1 MHNYFHHSLP
11 KRKGGGGGE
20 GVIFVLYKHNCER
33 LFICKYSI
41 YDSIWY
47 QYITEKEII
56 IQQLWIVY
64 YCYY

>member
-1 MHNYFHHSLP
+1 MHNYFHNSLP
-11 KRKGGGGGE
+11 KRK
-20 GVIFVLYKHNCER
+20 VIFVLYKHNCER